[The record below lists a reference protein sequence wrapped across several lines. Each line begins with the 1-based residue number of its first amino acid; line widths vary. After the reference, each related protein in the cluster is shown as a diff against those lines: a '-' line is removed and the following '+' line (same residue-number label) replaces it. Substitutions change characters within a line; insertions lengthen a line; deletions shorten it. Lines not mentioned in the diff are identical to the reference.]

1 MHPAAEYKPY
11 KKKARWKRILDKQL
25 IIVNNKIAMT
35 ARKAYLYLTARR
47 KKQESFKKR
56 RQKWSKGSQYWRVR
70 KMRILFGAICART
83 AVVAAVREN
92 ITSQPREYMYDPC
105 VVAYPT
111 VCMAA
116 PTRTQGNLRE
126 REQSVVFDA
135 ESFDL
140 LIDNCASGSIT
151 NSLNDFTSPPVPSNT
166 KIVGINGT
174 TEASLVGTVRWD
186 IEDDLGRVHQIILPG
201 TYYSASARS
210 RLLSPQHWAQQAE
223 DNYPAPNGTWCATYA
238 KKIKLYWD
246 QQKYSRTVYLNPRSN
261 VGVLRTAP
269 NVEKY
274 AKACERI
281 EDRIGTVAMPTVIE
295 TEDFY
300 EGEGKSEPNMITDSE
315 EEGENTSIEE
325 VDNTNGRKGR
335 NRRSSTRNYAIKNV
349 GFTFTRGGSRG
360 RTSSTIYFQGTRIHA
375 LAC

>member
-1 MHPAAEYKPY
+1 
-11 KKKARWKRILDKQL
+11 
-25 IIVNNKIAMT
+25 
-35 ARKAYLYLTARR
+35 
-47 KKQESFKKR
+47 
-56 RQKWSKGSQYWRVR
+56 
-70 KMRILFGAICART
+70 MRILLGVLCART
-83 AVVAAVREN
+83 AAATAVRKDMA
-92 ITSQPREYMYDPC
+92 SQAVNYAYDPH

-126 REQSVVFDA
+126 KEQSVVFDA

-140 LIDNCASGSIT
+140 LIDNCASVSIT
-151 NSLNDFTSPPVPSNT
+151 NCLNDFTSSPVPSNT

-201 TYYSASARS
+201 TYYSANARS
-210 RLLSPQHWAQQAE
+210 RLLSPQHWVQQAE

-269 NVEKY
+269 SVKKY
-274 AKACERI
+274 AKTCERI
-281 EDRIGTVAMPTVIE
+281 KERIGTVAMPTVIE

-300 EGEGKSEPNMITDSE
+300 INEDEKVDNETNIITDSE
-315 EEGENTSIEE
+315 EESETTTPNEAEKPIEE
-325 VDNTNGRKGR
+325 RVEMEEAQQNT
-335 NRRSSTRNYAIKNV
+335 TRLKTLDVLYKKK
-349 GFTFTRGGSRG
+349 T
-360 RTSSTIYFQGTRIHA
+360 
-375 LAC
+375 